1 MINLKVMLR
10 IYRQHDMDLVGLHL
24 HSSFMLGRAI
34 KQALM
39 AYVRGE
45 VFKIDTPVEEELPNE
60 IRRVYQIQIFLDD
73 IKDKDIIDWLK
84 TTNPGQRNSLIKN
97 IFRSYAFSLYVKGY
111 GNIKEESYVE
121 EEEKVRGRMTE
132 VVELRKIE
140 RKSKKKK

>member
-34 KQALM
+34 KQALI

-45 VFKIDTPVEEELPNE
+45 VFKIDIPTEEELPNE
-60 IRRVYQIQIFLDD
+60 IRRVYQIQIFLDNV
-73 IKDKDIIDWLK
+73 KDKDIIDWLK
-84 TTNPGQRNSLIKN
+84 TTNQGQRNSLIKN
-97 IFRSYAFSLYVKGY
+97 IFRSYSFSLYVKGY
-111 GNIKEESYVE
+111 GNIKEKSYVE

>member
-1 MINLKVMLR
+1 MIYLKVMLR

-45 VFKIDTPVEEELPNE
+45 VFKIDTPTEEELPNE

-73 IKDKDIIDWLK
+73 VKDKDVIDWLK

-111 GNIKEESYVE
+111 GNIKEELYVE

>member
-34 KQALM
+34 KQALI

-45 VFKIDTPVEEELPNE
+45 VFKIDTPTEEELPNE

-73 IKDKDIIDWLK
+73 VKDKDIIDWLK